1 MHRRNSCLLCIRAYS
16 RIMRI
21 MNGMHRLMES
31 SLFANGS
38 IESRLHACPMIPRL
52 SYSWSFIVFFSEQ
65 FKTPPLQ
72 CLQLRSVFR
81 NIKTAISLL
90 PEFPMRYTLSEYCMN
105 RNIAYAHSYYF
116 PVIWILRSYDFCYH
130 APITLMIK
138 QQCHIT
144 IMGLFKKINLF
155 EFLAESLFESIFGLN
170 YCSDKTNQRQFWT
183 MNRLIAVMP
192 CLWFTLIPV

>member
-1 MHRRNSCLLCIRAYS
+1 MPFMYS
-16 RIMRI
+16 RVFTNNANNEWNASL
-21 MNGMHRLMES
+21 NGVISVRWWFHWIS
-31 SLFANGS
+31 P
-38 IESRLHACPMIPRL
+38 ACVPNDSTPVIFLILYR
-52 SYSWSFIVFFSEQ
+52 FFSEQ
-65 FKTPPLQ
+65 FKNPPLQ

-116 PVIWILRSYDFCYH
+116 PVIWILRSYDFRYH